1 MIEEIE
7 ITDLGVIAEATLPL
21 GPGFTAVTGETG
33 AGKTMVVTALGLLLG
48 ARSDSGVVRAGQKQT
63 VVQGRWLIAGEGP
76 VAERVREAGGDLDVA
91 GDLDEAGQIAELL
104 LGRIVTAEGRGRAI
118 VGGRTAPVGILS
130 ELGEQLVVVHGQ
142 SDQIRLRSAPAQ
154 RDALDRFAGE
164 ALIDVLEA
172 YQGRYEQLLA
182 DRAELETLTQER
194 DARLLE
200 AEQLRAALAEIEA
213 ADPQPG
219 EEDELAERA
228 DRLTNLEEL
237 RLSAAGAR
245 ELVSAELGEETDVVG
260 LLEQARRQL
269 DRAAVHDASL
279 ATIAENVANA
289 SYLAAE
295 IAADLSTYLAGLDE
309 DGAREL
315 EVVQERRA
323 QLGTLTRK
331 YGPGLDD
338 VLRLLET
345 GSSRLLE
352 LDGDSDR
359 IAQLEADVER
369 EARAVDEAATELT
382 RVRTAAAG
390 QLSAAATI
398 ELRSL
403 AMADAELVVEVSQRE
418 DYTVHGRDQI
428 AFLLKP
434 HNGAEPRPLGKGASG
449 GELSRVM
456 LALEVV
462 IAGSDPVPTFVFD
475 EVDAGVG
482 GAAAI
487 EIGRRLAALAQQSQ
501 VIVVTHLAQVAAFA
515 NNHLSVVKSGDGSV
529 TASSVRQ
536 LTGADREAEMARL
549 LSGLAES
556 DSGLAHARELLE
568 LAAETGGTA
577 ARSATQASPK
587 SASRTASTASSTR
600 R

>member
-7 ITDLGVIAEATLPL
+7 IRDLGVIAEGTLPL

-48 ARSDSGVVRAGQKQT
+48 QRSDSGVVRAGQKQT
-63 VVQGRWLIAGEGP
+63 SVQGRWLVPANGA
-76 VAERVREAGGDLDVA
+76 VAERVREAGGDLD
-91 GDLDEAGQIAELL
+91 EAGKDAELL

-118 VGGRTAPVGILS
+118 VGGRTAPVGILG

-142 SDQIRLRSAPAQ
+142 SDQIRLRAAPAQ

-164 ALIDVLEA
+164 PLPAA
-172 YQGRYEQLLA
+172 LA
-182 DRAELETLTQER
+182 DYQARYTNLLELRAELDTLTNER
-194 DARLLE
+194 DTRLLE
-200 AEQLRAALAEIEA
+200 AEQLRTALAEIEQ

-219 EEDELAERA
+219 EDTELAERA

-245 ELVSAELGEETDVVG
+245 ELVSAEAGEESDVVG
-260 LLEQARRQL
+260 LLEGARRQL
-269 DRAAVHDASL
+269 DRAAVHDPALGAIAASV
-279 ATIAENVANA
+279 TNA

-295 IAADLSTYLAGLDE
+295 IAAELSTYLAGLDE

-323 QLGTLTRK
+323 TLATLARK
-331 YGPGLDD
+331 YGPSGDD
-338 VLRLLET
+338 VLHLLET
-345 GSSRLLE
+345 GSTRLLE

-359 IAQLEADVER
+359 ITQLADDVER
-369 EARAVDEAATELT
+369 IAAEVDTAAAALSAI
-382 RVRTAAAG
+382 RTAAAERLG
-390 QLSAAATI
+390 ADASA
-398 ELRSL
+398 ELHSL
-403 AMADAELVVEVSQRE
+403 AMAEAELVVEVTDRDE
-418 DYTVHGRDQI
+418 LTVHGRDHI
-428 AFLLKP
+428 VFLLRP
-434 HNGAEPRPLGKGASG
+434 HAGADPRPLGKGASG

-462 IAGSDPVPTFVFD
+462 IAGADPVPTFVFD

-487 EIGRRLAALAQQSQ
+487 EIGRRLAALAERSQ

-515 NNHLSVVKSGDGSV
+515 NNHLSVVKGGDGSV

-536 LTGADREAEMARL
+536 LVGADREAEMARL

-556 DSGLAHARELLE
+556 DSGLAHARELLSM
-568 LAAETGGTA
+568 AA
-577 ARSATQASPK
+577 K
-587 SASRTASTASSTR
+587 
-600 R
+600 

>member
-7 ITDLGVIAEATLPL
+7 IRDLGVIAEGTLPL

-48 ARSDSGVVRAGQKQT
+48 QRSDSGVVRAGQKQT
-63 VVQGRWLIAGEGP
+63 SVQGRWLVPGHGT
-76 VAERVREAGGDLDVA
+76 VAERVREAGGDLDEA
-91 GDLDEAGQIAELL
+91 GDDAELL

-118 VGGRTAPVGILS
+118 VGGRTAPVGILG

-142 SDQIRLRSAPAQ
+142 SDQIRLRAAPAQ

-164 ALIDVLEA
+164 PLQLALTDYQSRYSTLLEL
-172 YQGRYEQLLA
+172 RT
-182 DRAELETLTQER
+182 ELETLTTER
-194 DARLLE
+194 DTRLLE
-200 AEQLRAALAEIEA
+200 AEQLRAALAEIEQ

-219 EEDELAERA
+219 EDAELAERA

-245 ELVSAELGEETDVVG
+245 ELVSAEAGEESDVVG
-260 LLEQARRQL
+260 LLEGARRQL
-269 DRAAVHDASL
+269 DRAAVHDPAL
-279 ATIAENVANA
+279 GAIAANVTNA

-295 IAADLSTYLAGLDE
+295 IAAELSSYLAGLDE

-323 QLGTLTRK
+323 TLATLARK
-331 YGPGLDD
+331 YGPTGDD
-338 VLRLLET
+338 VLHLLET
-345 GSSRLLE
+345 GSSRLFE

-359 IAQLEADVER
+359 ITQLAEDAERVAGEVDTAASALSAIRADAA
-369 EARAVDEAATELT
+369 ARLSTAAT
-382 RVRTAAAG
+382 A
-390 QLSAAATI
+390 

-403 AMADAELVVEVSQRE
+403 AMAEAELVVEVTDRDE
-418 DYTVHGRDQI
+418 LTIHGRDHI
-428 AFLLKP
+428 VFLLRP
-434 HNGAEPRPLGKGASG
+434 HVGADPRPLGKGASG

-462 IAGSDPVPTFVFD
+462 IAGADPVPTFVFD

-487 EIGRRLAALAQQSQ
+487 EIGRRLAALAERSQ

-515 NNHLSVVKSGDGSV
+515 NNHLSVVKGGDGSV

-536 LTGADREAEMARL
+536 LVGADREAEMARL

-556 DSGLAHARELLE
+556 DSGLAHARELLAM
-568 LAAETGGTA
+568 AA
-577 ARSATQASPK
+577 K
-587 SASRTASTASSTR
+587 
-600 R
+600 